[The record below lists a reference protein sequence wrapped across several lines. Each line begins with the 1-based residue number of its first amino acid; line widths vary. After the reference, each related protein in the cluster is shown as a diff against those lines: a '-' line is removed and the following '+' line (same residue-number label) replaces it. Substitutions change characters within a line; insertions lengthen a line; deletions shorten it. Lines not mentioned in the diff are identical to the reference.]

1 MMDMVCN
8 LFVIAASMIYIY
20 KEVPSITFPPLSFP
34 FSLTK
39 SVSTQTYEDEEEEEE
54 EKDYTMLFD

>member
-8 LFVIAASMIYIY
+8 LFVISASMIYIY

-39 SVSTQTYEDEEEEEE
+39 SVSTQTDEETEE

>member
-8 LFVIAASMIYIY
+8 LFVISASMIYIY

-39 SVSTQTYEDEEEEEE
+39 SVSTQTDEETDE